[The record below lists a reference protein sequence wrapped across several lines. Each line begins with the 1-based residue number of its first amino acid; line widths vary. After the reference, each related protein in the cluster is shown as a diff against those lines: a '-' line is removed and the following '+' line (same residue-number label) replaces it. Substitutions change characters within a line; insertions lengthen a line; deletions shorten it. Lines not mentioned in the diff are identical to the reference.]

1 MLDRTVSLGITE
13 AYLKLKET
21 LASKGCR
28 TVSEDPPNRIVVVQG
43 SLWGITPTNA
53 KKTLSYNLNTVNSE
67 TRVTCSSRLSS
78 DWKNLT
84 LIGTA
89 LSIIV
94 VGLCL
99 WVSVDLDA
107 FMVTRQT
114 SFWSSIIS
122 VNSYVDLQL
131 GAAFTNLMKALALF
145 LSVMIVVEVV
155 IALNAQRKVDAFS
168 KQVWPIKQD

>member
-1 MLDRTVSLGITE
+1 
-13 AYLKLKET
+13 
-21 LASKGCR
+21 
-28 TVSEDPPNRIVVVQG
+28 
-43 SLWGITPTNA
+43 
-53 KKTLSYNLNTVNSE
+53 
-67 TRVTCSSRLSS
+67 
-78 DWKNLT
+78 
-84 LIGTA
+84 
-89 LSIIV
+89 
-94 VGLCL
+94 
-99 WVSVDLDA
+99 
-107 FMVTRQT
+107 MVTRQT